1 MRRSVDNVNH
11 KGIAAGE
18 DAAVLELVHTVMHR
32 FRSLQY
38 RALEPQP
45 RGDGEAGLTH
55 MEGKVLGFFA
65 HHPDATQRDL
75 AHHSGRDKAQ
85 LARLIKS
92 LRERGLLEGEADE
105 ADRRNVRL
113 RVTAAGQAITR
124 TLRQQGRKLEA
135 RAVAGLSDGQR
146 RELVTLLQQVL
157 HNLDSELERDAGG

>member
-1 MRRSVDNVNH
+1 MRLSVDNVNH
-11 KGIAAGE
+11 KGIAD

-32 FRSLQY
+32 FRALQY

-45 RGDGEAGLTH
+45 RDELDGGLTH

-92 LRERGLLEGEADE
+92 LRERGLLDGVADE

-113 RVTAAGQAITR
+113 RLTAAGQAVQR
-124 TLRQQGRKLEA
+124 TLRQQGRRLEA
-135 RAVAGLSDGQR
+135 RAVAGLSAEQR
-146 RELVTLLQQVL
+146 RQLVTLLQQVL
-157 HNLDSELERDAGG
+157 RNLDSELERNPGA